1 MCYRTPVMEL
11 MSPEC
16 KSSIN
21 FLIYKIFM
29 AEIKQLIDN
38 DSELKIYP
46 ITSTAAVLDNEGVN
60 V

>member
-1 MCYRTPVMEL
+1 MEII
-11 MSPEC
+11 SPEC
-16 KSSIN
+16 KSNIN
-21 FLIYKIFM
+21 FLICKIFM

-46 ITSTAAVLDNEGVN
+46 ITSTAAVLDNDGVN